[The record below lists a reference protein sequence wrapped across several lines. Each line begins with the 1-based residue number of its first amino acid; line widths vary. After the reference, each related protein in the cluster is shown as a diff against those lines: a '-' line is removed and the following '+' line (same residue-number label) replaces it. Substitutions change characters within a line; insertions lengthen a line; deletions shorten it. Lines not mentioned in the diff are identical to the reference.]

1 MVHRYTESLNTTEM
15 RQGSRN
21 RKRKKINRY
30 MKVMTMV
37 MVMALV
43 SLGTVE

>member
-1 MVHRYTESLNTTEM
+1 MAHRCTESRNTTEM

-21 RKRKKINRY
+21 RKRKKMNRY

-37 MVMALV
+37 MVMV